1 MELPTIRTI
10 QKESIDAAV
19 DVARKQATRNGR
31 DRVLVATTANLAVR
45 DFIEEEFGVATDEG
59 RSSDPRFSELLDV
72 NDFQIENRRIE
83 VRAIIDTEESG
94 LYIPT
99 IPLMVG
105 FTSDLYIAVKVAS
118 SLTTFEILG
127 YALTQDLEE
136 AELSENGLMAFLAEE
151 DLRPIQKIV
160 DDLHVECEISDSEK
174 RKYDDWVSRA
184 SKLTRSFQLLLGSD
198 DSLRVSDVERLVAVL
213 HDEVLRIYGEQ
224 APPTGVE
231 AIYRKLS
238 NKFNLAEPIRSHP
251 DSPLAFATPKKEEGF
266 VGNAENQKKFFSNK
280 LGVAQRAGLYRRLI
294 ESEDEF
300 QRHRKVRSA
309 LDAVTDGELLTP
321 PSRISRNR
329 KIREIKEEAAEAF
342 PIPPPLT
349 DPKEKL
355 ELDDWFS
362 EFDPPPRL
370 EGDIEVK
377 AIDPLNMIENLKPGT
392 VITGPFFPEPVQVIA
407 VIPMGES
414 FKIYA
419 KGLETSITHEPVL
432 TVEQL
437 VLLTFTVDAPTY
449 KGDSLKFRLGIEAL
463 RLGLAYEYDPFFAL
477 SVARVDPLPHQL
489 EAVYDYFMKLPRIRF
504 LLADDPGAGKTIM
517 AGLLLKEL
525 KLRGLVKRVLI
536 ITPAALSFQWQREMK
551 DKFRENFDVVR
562 GDVLRANYGS
572 NPFQDKDQVVTSIS
586 WVSVIDEAKSSVLR
600 SNWDLIIVDEAH
612 KLSAYSSDKKTYAY
626 RLGEELFDRT
636 DHLLLMTATPHKG
649 DPENFRLF
657 LELLDRDVYGDIK
670 SLEDAMQ
677 RKEAPFYLRRTKEA
691 LVTFPNPETGKS
703 EKIFTKRDVKTTT
716 FQIDLDEA
724 DLYQE
729 LTRYVEDQSIKAA
742 QLDSARG
749 RALGFTMAML
759 QRRFASSIYA
769 LRRSLQRMQDKRQ
782 AILDDPEKYR
792 REQMEKKKPEDFDE
806 LPDAEQA
813 KIIEEL
819 EGVVASVDPAALRE
833 EIQELGSLIESAM
846 ELERREVE
854 SKLSRL
860 KDELVRTGIFDDPTT
875 KLLIFTEHKD
885 TLDYLVEKL
894 REWGLSVTQIH
905 GGMHVGDRDT
915 AGTRIYAEREFKE
928 SAQVMVATEAAGEGI
943 NLQFCWFMINYDLP
957 WNPMRLEQ
965 RMGRIHRYGQT
976 KDCLILNFVS
986 TNTREGRVLEKLLSK
1001 LAEIS
1006 AELGTDH
1013 VFDVIGEMLPSNMV
1027 ERMFR
1032 EMYAHNLTEAAVTA
1046 RIVEE
1051 VDVEKIRHIS
1061 ESTLEG
1067 LAKRSLNISALT
1079 QRRAEA
1085 KERRLVPEVIEDF
1098 FLDAAP
1104 ITGLQPKEIPGK
1116 EHTYRIGRVPRTLT
1130 AIGDQIETKYG
1141 KLGREY
1147 KQVVFDKKIA
1157 DSDPKSEWVTP
1168 GHPLFESIRVDIS
1181 RQTKNDLQ
1189 HGSILY
1195 DLNTDEPYRLDT
1207 FTAAVKDGLNNVV
1220 HRRLFVVKTDMMGNM
1235 ELREPTL
1242 FLDLALSESNTPL
1255 PPNLADSGI
1264 PGRVESEGFLYSKAL
1279 QPLLVKV
1286 QAERERESTNVFRHI
1301 KTSLEE
1307 LISRQTIRHMELLAQ
1322 YEAGETQLV
1331 AANLK
1336 TVEDRLDEL
1345 NNRLDRRSKEIEQ
1358 ERHCSIGDIHFVG
1371 SSWVLPHPDKNKP
1384 DIASM
1389 VRDDDIERIAVDFVI
1404 EREQAQGRIVESVE
1418 AQNRGFDLIS
1428 RLPHP
1433 DDPSQALDVRFIEV
1447 KGRAAIGEVGLT
1459 TNEFKTAARLRE
1471 DYWLY
1476 VVFNCGADEPEL
1488 RIVRDPA
1495 RMPWEPLTRIEHYHV
1510 GAGTINQFL
1519 SGGENV

>member
-1 MELPTIRTI
+1 MAEDKSTYFEIKRDVLEQAADAARAGATRRVRERAFVGRVASLTIRDAI
-10 QKESIDAAV
+10 ES
-19 DVARKQATRNGR
+19 
-31 DRVLVATTANLAVR
+31 
-45 DFIEEEFGVATDEG
+45 EFGITTSEG
-59 RSSDPRFSELLDV
+59 RSDDLRFTELLDV
-72 NDFQIENRRIE
+72 NDFRSDEKTVEVRVTTVVEEDGLYVPTLPLVVGFVSNIYIAAKTNANLSGIE
-83 VRAIIDTEESG
+83 V
-94 LYIPT
+94 L
-99 IPLMVG
+99 G
-105 FTSDLYIAVKVAS
+105 FIR
-118 SLTTFEILG
+118 TT
-127 YALTQDLEE
+127 DLEE
-136 AELSENGLMAFLAEE
+136 ASLSKNGLMAFLPLDELLPWSMLPESLAVPATGNDEEKLAYAEW
-151 DLRPIQKIV
+151 QA
-160 DDLHVECEISDSEK
+160 
-174 RKYDDWVSRA
+174 RA
-184 SKLTRSFQLLLGSD
+184 SKITRSLQHVLGAD
-198 DSLRVSDVERLVAVL
+198 EAFKYEHIERLVGAL
-213 HDEVLRIYGEQ
+213 HDEIFRIYGEN
-224 APPTGVE
+224 APPVGIE
-231 AIYRKLS
+231 RIYNKLAD
-238 NKFNLAEPIRSHP
+238 KFNLPSPIRNHP
-251 DSPLAFATPKKEEGF
+251 ESPIAFANPKREEEKIS
-266 VGNAENQKKFFSNK
+266 APETSQKFFDEE
-280 LGVAQRAGLYRRLI
+280 LAVALRANLYRHLI
-294 ESEDEF
+294 QADDQF
-300 QRHRKVRSA
+300 DVHRRMSSF
-309 LDAVTDGELLTP
+309 LDAATEGKVHASP
-321 PSRISRNR
+321 KRIAQIAKTRQISA
-329 KIREIKEEAAEAF
+329 EAAEEIE
-342 PIPPPLT
+342 IPPPIT
-349 DPKEKL
+349 DPDQKK
-355 ELDDWFS
+355 ELDDWFA
-362 EFDPPPRL
+362 EFDSTQIRVP
-370 EGDIEVK
+370 EVSTE
-377 AIDPLNMIENLKPGT
+377 NMIDDLKPGT
-392 VITGPFFPEPVQVIA
+392 IITGPFFSEPVQVIA
-407 VIPMGES
+407 VVPMGNS

-419 KGLETSITHEPVL
+419 KGLETRMTHEPIL
-432 TVEQL
+432 TTEQL
-437 VLLTFTVDAPTY
+437 RLLTLTADVPSYD
-449 KGDSLKFRLGIEAL
+449 GDPLKFRLGIEAL

-517 AGLLLKEL
+517 AGLLIKEL

-551 DKFRENFDVVR
+551 DKFRETFDVVR

-586 WVSVIDEAKSSVLR
+586 WVSVVDAAKSSLLR

-626 RLGEELFDRT
+626 KLGEELFDRT

-670 SLEDAMQ
+670 SLQEAMQ

-691 LVTFPNPETGKS
+691 LVTFPDPETGKS

-792 REQMEKKKPEDFDE
+792 REQMEKKKPEDFDD
-806 LPDAEQA
+806 LPEAEKA

-833 EIQELGSLIESAM
+833 EIQELGSLIDSAI

-894 REWGLSVTQIH
+894 REWGLSLTHIH

-915 AGTRIYAEREFKE
+915 PGTRIYAEREFKQ

-1032 EMYAHNLTEAAVTA
+1032 EMYSHNMTEAAVTA
-1046 RIVEE
+1046 RIVDE

-1098 FLDAAP
+1098 FLNAAP
-1104 ITGLQPKEIPGK
+1104 VTGVQPKEIPGK
-1116 EHTYRIGRVPRTLT
+1116 ENTYRIGRVPRTLT
-1130 AIGDQIETKYG
+1130 AIGDQLESQYG

-1157 DSDPKSEWVTP
+1157 DKDPKSEWVTP
-1168 GHPLFESIRVDIS
+1168 GHPLFESIRVDIN
-1181 RQTKNDLQ
+1181 RQVKSDLQ
-1189 HGSILY
+1189 HGAVLY
-1195 DLNTDEPYRLDT
+1195 DLNTDQPYRLDT
-1207 FTAAVKDGLNNVV
+1207 FTAAVKDGLDNVV
-1220 HRRLFVVKTDMMGNM
+1220 HRRLFVVKTDMAGTL

-1242 FLDLALSESNTPL
+1242 FLDLALSEKNTPL
-1255 PPNLADSGI
+1255 PQNLVDSGI
-1264 PGRVESEGFLYSKAL
+1264 PGRAESEGFLYSEAL
-1279 QPLLVKV
+1279 QPLLAEV
-1286 QAERERESTNVFRHI
+1286 QSERERESTNVLRHI
-1301 KTSLEE
+1301 QTSLNE

-1322 YEAGETQLV
+1322 HESGDTQLV

-1345 NNRLDRRSKEIEQ
+1345 NNRLDRRSREIDK

-1371 SSWVLPHPDKNKP
+1371 SSWILPHPDKNKP
-1384 DIASM
+1384 EIAPM
-1389 VRDDDIERIAVDFVI
+1389 VRDDEIERRAVDFVI
-1404 EREQAQGRIVESVE
+1404 AHEEAEGRVVETVE
-1418 AQNRGFDLIS
+1418 AQNRGFDLVS

-1433 DDPSQALDVRFIEV
+1433 EDPMTAMDVRFIEV
-1447 KGRAAIGEVGLT
+1447 KGRATTGEIALT
-1459 TNEFKTAARLRE
+1459 TNEYKTAVRLKE

-1476 VVFNCGADEPEL
+1476 VVFDCRSDSPSL
-1488 RIVRDPA
+1488 QIVQDPCRLA
-1495 RMPWEPLTRIEHYHV
+1495 WEPLTKIEHYHV
-1510 GAGTINQFL
+1510 GADTIRQAGVAEL
-1519 SGGENV
+1519 

>member
-1 MELPTIRTI
+1 MAENKSTYFEIKRDVIEQAADAARAGATRRVRERAFVGRVASLTIRDAI
-10 QKESIDAAV
+10 ES
-19 DVARKQATRNGR
+19 
-31 DRVLVATTANLAVR
+31 
-45 DFIEEEFGVATDEG
+45 EFGITTSEG
-59 RSSDPRFSELLDV
+59 RSDELRFTELLDV
-72 NDFQIENRRIE
+72 NDFRSDEKTVEVRVTTVVEEDGLYVPTLPLVVGFVSNIYIAAKTNANLSGIE
-83 VRAIIDTEESG
+83 VLGFVRTTE
-94 LYIPT
+94 
-99 IPLMVG
+99 
-105 FTSDLYIAVKVAS
+105 
-118 SLTTFEILG
+118 
-127 YALTQDLEE
+127 LEE
-136 AELSENGLMAFLAEE
+136 ASLSKNGLMAFLPSDELLPWSMLPESLSVTTTRNDEEKLAYAEW
-151 DLRPIQKIV
+151 QA
-160 DDLHVECEISDSEK
+160 
-174 RKYDDWVSRA
+174 RA
-184 SKLTRSFQLLLGSD
+184 SKITRSLQHVLGAD
-198 DSLRVSDVERLVAVL
+198 DAFKYEHIERLVGAL
-213 HDEVLRIYGEQ
+213 HDEIFRIYGEN
-224 APPTGVE
+224 APPVGIE
-231 AIYRKLS
+231 GIYDKLAD
-238 NKFNLAEPIRSHP
+238 KFNLPSPIRNHP
-251 DSPLAFATPKKEEGF
+251 ESPIAFVNPKREEEKIS
-266 VGNAENQKKFFSNK
+266 APETSQKFFDEE
-280 LGVAQRAGLYRRLI
+280 LAVALRANLYRHLI
-294 ESEDEF
+294 QADDQF
-300 QRHRKVRSA
+300 DAHRRMSSF
-309 LDAVTDGELLTP
+309 LDAATEGKLHASP
-321 PSRISRNR
+321 KRIAQIAKTRQIS
-329 KIREIKEEAAEAF
+329 AEASEEIE
-342 PIPPPLT
+342 IPPPIT
-349 DPKEKL
+349 DPAQKQ
-355 ELDDWFS
+355 ELDDWFA
-362 EFDPPPRL
+362 
-370 EGDIEVK
+370 EVDSTQ
-377 AIDPLNMIENLKPGT
+377 IRVPEVSTENMIDDLKPGT
-392 VITGPFFPEPVQVIA
+392 IITGPFFSEPVQVIA
-407 VIPMGES
+407 VVPMGNS

-419 KGLETSITHEPVL
+419 KGLETRITHEPIL
-432 TVEQL
+432 TTEQL
-437 VLLTFTVDAPTY
+437 RLLTLTADVPSYD
-449 KGDSLKFRLGIEAL
+449 GDPLKFRLGIEAL

-586 WVSVIDEAKSSVLR
+586 WVSVIDAAKSSLLR

-626 RLGEELFDRT
+626 KLGEELFDRT

-649 DPENFRLF
+649 DPDNFRLF

-691 LVTFPNPETGKS
+691 LVTFPDSETGQS

-782 AILDDPEKYR
+782 SILDDPEKYR
-792 REQMEKKKPEDFDE
+792 REQMEKKKPEDFDD
-806 LPDAEQA
+806 LPEAEQA

-833 EIQELGSLIESAM
+833 EIQELGSLIDSAI

-860 KDELVRTGIFDDPTT
+860 KDELVLRGIFDDPTT

-915 AGTRIYAEREFKE
+915 PGTRIYAEREFKE

-986 TNTREGRVLEKLLSK
+986 TNTREGRVLDKLLSK

-1013 VFDVIGEMLPSNMV
+1013 VFDVVGEMLPSNMV

-1032 EMYAHNLTEAAVTA
+1032 EMYAHNLTEAQATA

-1098 FLDAAP
+1098 FLNAAP
-1104 ITGLQPKEIPGK
+1104 ITGVQPKEIPGK
-1116 EHTYRIGRVPRTLT
+1116 ENTYRIGRVPRTLI
-1130 AIGDQIETKYG
+1130 AIGDQVETKYG

-1147 KQVVFDKKIA
+1147 KQIVFAKKDA
-1157 DSDPKSEWVTP
+1157 ERDPKSEWVTP
-1168 GHPLFESIRVDIS
+1168 GHPLFESIRLDIN
-1181 RQTKNDLQ
+1181 RQVKNDLQ
-1189 HGSILY
+1189 QGAVLY
-1195 DLNTDEPYRLDT
+1195 DLNTDEPYRLET
-1207 FTAAVKDGLNNVV
+1207 FTAAVKDGLDNVV
-1220 HRRLFVVKTDMMGNM
+1220 HRRLFVVKTDMSGKL

-1242 FLDLALSESNTPL
+1242 FLDLALSEKNTPL
-1255 PPNLADSGI
+1255 PQNLADAGI
-1264 PGRVESEGFLYSKAL
+1264 PGRAESEGFLYSEAL
-1279 QPLLVKV
+1279 QPLLAEV
-1286 QAERERESTNVFRHI
+1286 QAEREREATNVLRHI

-1322 YEAGETQLV
+1322 HEAGDTQLV

-1345 NNRLDRRSKEIEQ
+1345 NNRLDRRTREIEK

-1384 DIASM
+1384 EIAPM
-1389 VRDDDIERIAVDFVI
+1389 VRDDEIERRAVDFVI
-1404 EREQAQGRIVESVE
+1404 AYEEAQGRVVETVE
-1418 AQNRGFDLIS
+1418 AQNRGFDLVS
-1428 RLPHP
+1428 RRPAENP
-1433 DDPSQALDVRFIEV
+1433 MAATDVRFIEV
-1447 KGRAAIGEVGLT
+1447 KGRAATGEIALT
-1459 TNEFKTAARLRE
+1459 TNEYKTAARLKE

-1476 VVFNCGADEPEL
+1476 VVFDCGGNSPSL
-1488 RIVRDPA
+1488 QMVQDPSRLA
-1495 RMPWEPLTRIEHYHV
+1495 WEPLTKIEHYHV
-1510 GAGTINQFL
+1510 GAEAIRQAGITEL
-1519 SGGENV
+1519 

>member
-1 MELPTIRTI
+1 MAEDKSTYFEIKRDVLEQAADAARAGATRRVRERAFVGRVASLTIRDAI
-10 QKESIDAAV
+10 ES
-19 DVARKQATRNGR
+19 
-31 DRVLVATTANLAVR
+31 
-45 DFIEEEFGVATDEG
+45 EFGITTSEG
-59 RSSDPRFSELLDV
+59 RSDDLRFTELLDV
-72 NDFQIENRRIE
+72 NDFRSDEKTVEVRVTTVVEEDGLYVPTLPLVVGFVSNIYIAAKTNANLSGIE
-83 VRAIIDTEESG
+83 VLGFVRTTE
-94 LYIPT
+94 
-99 IPLMVG
+99 
-105 FTSDLYIAVKVAS
+105 
-118 SLTTFEILG
+118 
-127 YALTQDLEE
+127 LEE
-136 AELSENGLMAFLAEE
+136 ASLSKNGLMAFLPLDELLPWSMLPESLSAPATRNDEEKLAYAEW
-151 DLRPIQKIV
+151 QA
-160 DDLHVECEISDSEK
+160 
-174 RKYDDWVSRA
+174 RA
-184 SKLTRSFQLLLGSD
+184 SKITRSLQHVLGAD
-198 DSLRVSDVERLVAVL
+198 EAFKYEHIERLVGAL
-213 HDEVLRIYGEQ
+213 HDEIFRIYGEY
-224 APPTGVE
+224 APPVGIE
-231 AIYRKLS
+231 GIYDKLAD
-238 NKFNLAEPIRSHP
+238 KFNLPSPIRNHP
-251 DSPLAFATPKKEEGF
+251 ESPIAFANPKREEEKIS
-266 VGNAENQKKFFSNK
+266 APETSQKFFDEE
-280 LGVAQRAGLYRRLI
+280 LAVALRANLYRHLI
-294 ESEDEF
+294 QADDQF
-300 QRHRKVRSA
+300 DVHRRMSSF
-309 LDAVTDGELLTP
+309 LDAATEGKVHASP
-321 PSRISRNR
+321 KRIAQIAKTRQISA
-329 KIREIKEEAAEAF
+329 EAAEEIE
-342 PIPPPLT
+342 IPPPIT
-349 DPKEKL
+349 DPDQKK
-355 ELDDWFS
+355 ELDDWFA
-362 EFDPPPRL
+362 EFDSTQIRVP
-370 EGDIEVK
+370 EVSTE
-377 AIDPLNMIENLKPGT
+377 NMIDDLKAGT
-392 VITGPFFPEPVQVIA
+392 IITGPFFSEPVQVIA
-407 VIPMGES
+407 VVPMGNS

-419 KGLETSITHEPVL
+419 KGLETRMTHEPIL
-432 TVEQL
+432 TTEQL
-437 VLLTFTVDAPTY
+437 RLLTLTADVPTY
-449 KGDSLKFRLGIEAL
+449 DGDPLKFRLGIEAL

-586 WVSVIDEAKSSVLR
+586 WVSVIDAAKSSLLR

-626 RLGEELFDRT
+626 KLGEELFDRT

-649 DPENFRLF
+649 DPDNFRLF

-792 REQMEKKKPEDFDE
+792 REQMEKKKPEDFDD
-806 LPDAEQA
+806 LPEAEQA

-833 EIQELGSLIESAM
+833 EIQELGSLIESAI

-860 KDELVRTGIFDDPTT
+860 KDELVLRGIFDDPTT

-905 GGMHVGDRDT
+905 GGMHIGDRDT
-915 AGTRIYAEREFKE
+915 PGTRIYAEREFKE

-965 RMGRIHRYGQT
+965 RMGRIHRYGQ
-976 KDCLILNFVS
+976 KNKCLILNFVS
-986 TNTREGRVLEKLLSK
+986 TNTREGRVLDKLLEK

-1006 AELGTDH
+1006 KELGTDH
-1013 VFDVIGEMLPSNMV
+1013 VFDVVGEMLPPNMV

-1032 EMYAHNLTEAAVTA
+1032 EMYAHNLTEAKVTE
-1046 RIVEE
+1046 RIVDE
-1051 VDVEKIRHIS
+1051 VDIEKIRHIS

-1104 ITGLQPKEIPGK
+1104 ITGVQPKEIPGK
-1116 EHTYRIGRVPRTLT
+1116 ENTYRIGRVPRTLT
-1130 AIGDQIETKYG
+1130 AIGDQIESKYG
-1141 KLGREY
+1141 RLGREY
-1147 KQVVFDKKIA
+1147 KQIVFDKEIA
-1157 DSDPKSEWVTP
+1157 DKDPKSEWVTP
-1168 GHPLFESIRVDIS
+1168 GHPLFESIRVDIT
-1181 RQTKNDLQ
+1181 RQAKNDLQ

-1195 DLNTDEPYRLDT
+1195 DLNTDQPYRLDT
-1207 FTAAVKDGLNNVV
+1207 FTAAVKDGLDNVV
-1220 HRRLFVVKTDMMGNM
+1220 HRRLFVVKTEMSGNL

-1242 FLDLALSESNTPL
+1242 FLDLALSEKNTPL
-1255 PPNLADSGI
+1255 PQDLVESGI
-1264 PGRVESEGFLYSKAL
+1264 PGRAESEGFLYSEAL
-1279 QPLLVKV
+1279 QPLLAEV
-1286 QAERERESTNVFRHI
+1286 QAERERESSNVLRHI
-1301 KTSLEE
+1301 QTSLNE
-1307 LISRQTIRHMELLAQ
+1307 LISRLTIRHMELLAQ
-1322 YEAGETQLV
+1322 HESGDTQLV

-1345 NNRLDRRSKEIEQ
+1345 NNRLERRSREIEK

-1384 DIASM
+1384 EIAPM
-1389 VRDDDIERIAVDFVI
+1389 VRDDEIERRAVDFVI
-1404 EREQAQGRIVESVE
+1404 AHEEAQGRVVETVE
-1418 AQNRGFDLIS
+1418 AQNRGFDLVS

-1433 DDPSQALDVRFIEV
+1433 EDPMTAMDVRFIEV
-1447 KGRAAIGEVGLT
+1447 KGRATTGEIALT
-1459 TNEFKTAARLRE
+1459 TNEYKTAVRLKQ

-1476 VVFNCGADEPEL
+1476 VVFDCGGDSPSL
-1488 RIVRDPA
+1488 QMVQDPGRLA
-1495 RMPWEPLTRIEHYHV
+1495 WEPLTKIEHYHV
-1510 GAGTINQFL
+1510 GAETIRQA
-1519 SGGENV
+1519 GITEI

>member
-1 MELPTIRTI
+1 MAEDKSTYFEIKRDVLEQAADAARVGATRRVRERAFVGRVASLTIRDAI
-10 QKESIDAAV
+10 ES
-19 DVARKQATRNGR
+19 
-31 DRVLVATTANLAVR
+31 
-45 DFIEEEFGVATDEG
+45 EFGIATSEG
-59 RSSDPRFSELLDV
+59 RSDDLRFIELLDV
-72 NDFQIENRRIE
+72 NDFRCDEKTVEVRVTTVVEEDGLYVPTLPLVVGFVSNIYIAAKTNANLSGIE
-83 VRAIIDTEESG
+83 VLGFVRTTE
-94 LYIPT
+94 
-99 IPLMVG
+99 
-105 FTSDLYIAVKVAS
+105 
-118 SLTTFEILG
+118 
-127 YALTQDLEE
+127 LEE
-136 AELSENGLMAFLAEE
+136 ASLSKNGLMAFLPLDELLPWSMLPESLLVPATRNDE
-151 DLRPIQKIV
+151 
-160 DDLHVECEISDSEK
+160 EK
-174 RKYDDWVSRA
+174 RAYAEWQARA
-184 SKLTRSFQLLLGSD
+184 SKITRSLQHVLGAD
-198 DSLRVSDVERLVAVL
+198 EAFKYEHIERLVGAL
-213 HDEVLRIYGEQ
+213 HDEIFRIYGEN
-224 APPTGVE
+224 APPVGIE
-231 AIYRKLS
+231 GIYDKLAD
-238 NKFNLAEPIRSHP
+238 KFNLPSPIRNHP
-251 DSPLAFATPKKEEGF
+251 ESPIAFANPKRDEEKIS
-266 VGNAENQKKFFSNK
+266 APETSQKFFDEE
-280 LGVAQRAGLYRRLI
+280 LAVALRANLYRHLI
-294 ESEDEF
+294 QADDQF
-300 QRHRKVRSA
+300 DVHRRMSSF
-309 LDAVTDGELLTP
+309 LDAATEGKVHASP
-321 PSRISRNR
+321 KRIAQIAKTRQISA
-329 KIREIKEEAAEAF
+329 EAAEEIE
-342 PIPPPLT
+342 IPPPIT
-349 DPKEKL
+349 DPDQKK
-355 ELDDWFS
+355 ELDDWFA
-362 EFDPPPRL
+362 EFDSTQLRVP
-370 EGDIEVK
+370 EVSRE
-377 AIDPLNMIENLKPGT
+377 NMIDDLKPGT
-392 VITGPFFPEPVQVIA
+392 IITGPFFSEPVQVIA
-407 VIPMGES
+407 VAPMGNS

-419 KGLETSITHEPVL
+419 KGLETRMTHEPIL
-432 TVEQL
+432 TTEQL
-437 VLLTFTVDAPTY
+437 GLLTLTADVPSYD
-449 KGDSLKFRLGIEAL
+449 GDPLKFRLGIEAL

-586 WVSVIDEAKSSVLR
+586 WVSVIDAAKSSLLR

-626 RLGEELFDRT
+626 KLGEELFDRT

-649 DPENFRLF
+649 DPDNFRLF

-792 REQMEKKKPEDFDE
+792 REQMEKKKPEDFDD
-806 LPDAEQA
+806 LPEAEQA

-833 EIQELGSLIESAM
+833 EIQELGSLIESAI

-860 KDELVRTGIFDDPTT
+860 KDELVLRGIFDDPTT

-915 AGTRIYAEREFKE
+915 PGTRIYAEREFKE

-957 WNPMRLEQ
+957 WNPTRLEQ

-986 TNTREGRVLEKLLSK
+986 TNTREGRVLDKLLSK

-1032 EMYAHNLTEAAVTA
+1032 EMYAHNMTEAAVTA
-1046 RIVEE
+1046 RIVDE

-1104 ITGLQPKEIPGK
+1104 VTGLQPKEIPGK
-1116 EHTYRIGRVPRTLT
+1116 ENTYRIGRVPRTLT
-1130 AIGDQIETKYG
+1130 AIGDQLESQYG

-1147 KQVVFDKKIA
+1147 KQIVFDKKIA
-1157 DSDPKSEWVTP
+1157 DIDPKSEWVTP
-1168 GHPLFESIRVDIS
+1168 GHPLFESIRVDIN
-1181 RQTKNDLQ
+1181 RQVKSDLQ
-1189 HGSILY
+1189 HGSVLY

-1207 FTAAVKDGLNNVV
+1207 FTAAVKDGLDNVV
-1220 HRRLFVVKTDMMGNM
+1220 HRRLFVVKTDMAGAL

-1242 FLDLALSESNTPL
+1242 FLDLALSEKNTAL
-1255 PPNLADSGI
+1255 PQNLLDAGI
-1264 PGRVESEGFLYSKAL
+1264 PGRADSEGFLYSEAL
-1279 QPLLVKV
+1279 QPLLAEV
-1286 QAERERESTNVFRHI
+1286 QAERERESTNVLRHI
-1301 KTSLEE
+1301 QTSLNE

-1322 YEAGETQLV
+1322 HEAGDTQLV

-1345 NNRLDRRSKEIEQ
+1345 NNRLDRRSREIEK

-1384 DIASM
+1384 EIAPM
-1389 VRDDDIERIAVDFVI
+1389 VRDDEIERRAVDFVI
-1404 EREQAQGRIVESVE
+1404 AHEEAQGRVVETVE
-1418 AQNRGFDLIS
+1418 AQNRGFDLVS

-1433 DDPSQALDVRFIEV
+1433 EDPMTAMDVRFIEV
-1447 KGRAAIGEVGLT
+1447 KGRATTGEIALT
-1459 TNEFKTAARLRE
+1459 TNEYKTAVRLKE

-1476 VVFNCGADEPEL
+1476 VVFDCGGDSPNL
-1488 RIVRDPA
+1488 QMVQDPGRLA
-1495 RMPWEPLTRIEHYHV
+1495 WEPLTKIEHYHV
-1510 GAGTINQFL
+1510 GAETIRQA
-1519 SGGENV
+1519 GITEI